1 MINEQRTRQTGPV
14 SAAPEQ
20 DSSLGGLVRQLF
32 HEVPALL
39 TKEVALA
46 KAELGEAV
54 SSARNAVVA
63 MAGGAAVL
71 MGGFLM
77 LLLSAVF
84 GLSLVVAPWL
94 AALIVGV
101 VVSAVG
107 LIMLQSAKKRIEPA
121 SLAPERTINSLQKDK
136 AALQR
141 KTS

>member
-1 MINEQRTRQTGPV
+1 MINEQRTRQTGPIPG
-14 SAAPEQ
+14 AAEQ

-39 TKEVALA
+39 SKEVALA
-46 KAELGEAV
+46 KAEFGEALRGT
-54 SSARNAVVA
+54 RNAVAA

-71 MGGFLM
+71 MGGFIM
-77 LLLSAVF
+77 LLVSAVF
-84 GLSLVVAPWL
+84 GLSLIVAPWL

-101 VVSAVG
+101 IACVIGA
-107 LIMLQSAKKRIEPA
+107 IMLQAAKKSIEPGHF
-121 SLAPERTINSLQKDK
+121 APERTINSLQKDK